1 MKTGKLTLAI
11 WFDQVIDGLDEV
23 EDASKTI
30 FVACEIDMEEAL
42 LAVKG
47 GIWTFSSEWFMNS
60 LMRQELDF
68 EAPQFAE
75 SL

>member
-1 MKTGKLTLAI
+1 MKMVKLTPTFL
-11 WFDQVIDGLDEV
+11 FDQVIYGLDV
-23 EDASKTI
+23 VDDASKTI

-42 LAVKG
+42 LAVKKR
-47 GIWTFSSEWFMNS
+47 IWTFSSEWFMNS
-60 LMRQELDF
+60 IMRQELDF

>member
-1 MKTGKLTLAI
+1 MV
-11 WFDQVIDGLDEV
+11 D
-23 EDASKTI
+23 DASKTI

-42 LAVKG
+42 LAVKKR
-47 GIWTFSSEWFMNS
+47 IWTFSSEWFMNS
-60 LMRQELDF
+60 IMRQELDF

>member
-1 MKTGKLTLAI
+1 MKMVKLTPTFL
-11 WFDQVIDGLDEV
+11 FDQVIYGLDV
-23 EDASKTI
+23 VDASKTI

-42 LAVKG
+42 LAVKKR
-47 GIWTFSSEWFMNS
+47 IWTFSSEWFMNS
-60 LMRQELDF
+60 IMRQELDF